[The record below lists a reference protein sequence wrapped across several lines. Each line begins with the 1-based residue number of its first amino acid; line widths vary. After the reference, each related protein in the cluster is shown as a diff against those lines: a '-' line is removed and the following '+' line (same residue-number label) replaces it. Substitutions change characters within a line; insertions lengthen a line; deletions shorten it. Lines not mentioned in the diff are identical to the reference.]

1 MQHYALVNKDSILT
15 IFTESLKCPY
25 YLRVIALL
33 GTCVKE
39 IIKDAGEDSYIRIFI
54 IYSPGGKKQF

>member
-1 MQHYALVNKDSILT
+1 M
-15 IFTESLKCPY
+15 SLLFK
-25 YLRVIALL
+25 VIALL